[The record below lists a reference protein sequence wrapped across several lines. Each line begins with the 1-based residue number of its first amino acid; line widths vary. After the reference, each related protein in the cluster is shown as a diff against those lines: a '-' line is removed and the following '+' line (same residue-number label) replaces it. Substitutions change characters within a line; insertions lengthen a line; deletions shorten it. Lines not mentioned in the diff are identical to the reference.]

1 MICPHCTN
9 ANVRRSQSSRWSDF
23 LHSSG
28 DRQAFRCRACRQR
41 FFASPTSATPAYA
54 ARQPARKHHRH
65 KSIETRKKRRVLRSM
80 ITVGVF
86 LLMFA
91 AFGFLLY
98 YFTLGH
104 APASNQPDSMAPS
117 E

>member
-1 MICPHCTN
+1 M
-9 ANVRRSQSSRWSDF
+9 
-23 LHSSG
+23 
-28 DRQAFRCRACRQR
+28 
-41 FFASPTSATPAYA
+41 
-54 ARQPARKHHRH
+54 
-65 KSIETRKKRRVLRSM
+65 LRSM